1 MTTNNVDRIAETNLN
16 IAVEARQ
23 LLKSQ
28 LDELTAQLNDLDQ
41 TLIKEFQAQGLKSV
55 TTALGKVH
63 LVQNNTVVWNE
74 EILKEMLT
82 PAQWNR
88 VTVRKVDTNLLEAA
102 VTVGRL
108 EISLVEG
115 AKSIKQ
121 SKPFLR

>member
-28 LDELTAQLNDLDQ
+28 LDELTAQLNDIDQ

-88 VTVRKVDTNLLEAA
+88 VTVRKVDKNLLEAE
-102 VTVGRL
+102 VTVGRI
-108 EISLVEG
+108 ESSLVEG

>member
-88 VTVRKVDTNLLEAA
+88 VTVRKVDKNLLEAE
-102 VTVGRL
+102 VTVGRI
-108 EISLVEG
+108 ESSLVEG